1 MSEADQRPARR
12 RATIHIDIEGGEV
25 VIKGKWMDAAGNR
38 HDLGF
43 AKLPTWNQAVLMLE
57 GMGRRL
63 SNIAA
68 FPTTRV
74 ERTP

>member
-1 MSEADQRPARR
+1 MTETDQRPARK

-25 VIKGKWMDAAGNR
+25 VVKGKWMDENGKR

-43 AKLPTWNQAVLMLE
+43 AKLPTWAQAVLMLE

-63 SNIAA
+63 SSIAGNIKGEDK
-68 FPTTRV
+68 PL
-74 ERTP
+74 